1 MLIQSLWIMLIHS
14 ILISLF
20 PQNFINA
27 ASFAR
32 RLLELPD
39 MNSEKNADSRS
50 KAQKVLQKSEQQGR
64 NEYTIDYDERNP
76 FSLDCSTLK
85 PLYKG
90 TPLVKCSYC
99 AACYAVDYKGK
110 LCLIC
115 GISTVSLFVTS
126 ATFYKT

>member
-1 MLIQSLWIMLIHS
+1 
-14 ILISLF
+14 
-20 PQNFINA
+20 
-27 ASFAR
+27 
-32 RLLELPD
+32 

-76 FSLDCSTLK
+76 FSLDCSSLK

-115 GISTVSLFVTS
+115 GISTVSRGIFFLMHLNDNFLLSVS
-126 ATFYKT
+126 FNATGWSGYGGSGHSVRHHAC

>member
-1 MLIQSLWIMLIHS
+1 
-14 ILISLF
+14 
-20 PQNFINA
+20 
-27 ASFAR
+27 
-32 RLLELPD
+32 

-76 FSLDCSTLK
+76 FSLDCASLK

-115 GISTVSLFVTS
+115 GISTVSCALSEPIMFLLSYLFIYYLRIVS
-126 ATFYKT
+126 